1 MEVFSPNLK
10 FSQNQKITKDQ
21 NFIIKVNNDEQ
32 YFFDK
37 VKKIGEKFEIVKIND
52 GLIKFENQEYLNVS
66 NLDVIFKGKDDLSA
80 NGKLN
85 LDNLK
90 SKIIFNLSN
99 LNGNVF
105 DLIMQQ
111 KFDGKNKLDFSG
123 RITFFNNDFN
133 LDGKINSE
141 FLNFDELLLVKKQLS
156 NFRSNKYTLTKINQK
171 IEKKINFDI
180 KNIDK
185 GYIIG

>member
-111 KFDGKNKLDFSG
+111 K
-123 RITFFNNDFN
+123 I
-133 LDGKINSE
+133 
-141 FLNFDELLLVKKQLS
+141 
-156 NFRSNKYTLTKINQK
+156 
-171 IEKKINFDI
+171 
-180 KNIDK
+180 
-185 GYIIG
+185 

>member
-90 SKIIFNLSN
+90 SKII
-99 LNGNVF
+99 
-105 DLIMQQ
+105 LI
-111 KFDGKNKLDFSG
+111 
-123 RITFFNNDFN
+123 
-133 LDGKINSE
+133 
-141 FLNFDELLLVKKQLS
+141 FL
-156 NFRSNKYTLTKINQK
+156 I
-171 IEKKINFDI
+171 
-180 KNIDK
+180 
-185 GYIIG
+185 